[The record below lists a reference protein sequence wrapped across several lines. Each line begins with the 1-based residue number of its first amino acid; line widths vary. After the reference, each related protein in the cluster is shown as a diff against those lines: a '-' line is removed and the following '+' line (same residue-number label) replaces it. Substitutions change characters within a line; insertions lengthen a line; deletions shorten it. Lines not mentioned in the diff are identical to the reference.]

1 MLEVGRIFQV
11 AEHRHAVH
19 LGAAIVGGGG
29 TKYAGAQRTDAE
41 TERVSTVE

>member
-1 MLEVGRIFQV
+1 
-11 AEHRHAVH
+11 VH
-19 LGAAIVGGGG
+19 LGAAIVGGGR